1 MSRPDVDKV
10 IAKYIQLRDERSEL
24 KREYEQKDAL
34 LKEQMNRIEQ
44 WIKAMQKELGVTQL
58 KSPSGTAFQTPRNIY
73 TCVDWGAFHQW
84 LRENNRLDLLE
95 KRVGQRALNE
105 FREENGTIP
114 PGLNVISEI
123 EISIRRS

>member
-10 IAKYIQLRDERSEL
+10 IAKYIELRDQRTEL
-24 KREYEQKDAL
+24 KRAYEMQDAV

-44 WIKAMQKELGVTQL
+44 WIKAVQKELGVTQL
-58 KSPSGTAFQTPRNIY
+58 KSASGTAFQTPRNIY
-73 TCVDWGAFHQW
+73 SCVDWGAFHQW

>member
-84 LRENNRLDLLE
+84 LRENNRLDL
-95 KRVGQRALNE
+95 
-105 FREENGTIP
+105 P
-114 PGLNVISEI
+114 DIS
-123 EISIRRS
+123 

>member
-10 IAKYIQLRDERSEL
+10 IAKYIALRDERAEL
-24 KREYEQKDAL
+24 KRSYEHQDSL

-44 WIKAMQKELGVTQL
+44 WIKAVQKELGVTQL

-73 TCVDWGAFHQW
+73 TCVDWGAFHHW
-84 LRENNRLDLLE
+84 MRENNRLDLLE

-105 FREENGTIP
+105 FREEHGTIP

-123 EISIRRS
+123 EVSIRRG

>member
-10 IAKYIQLRDERSEL
+10 IAKYIELRDQRTEL
-24 KREYEQKDAL
+24 KRAYEMQDAV

-44 WIKAMQKELGVTQL
+44 WIKAIQKELGVTQL
-58 KSPSGTAFQTPRNIY
+58 KSASGTAFQTPRNIY
-73 TCVDWGAFHQW
+73 SCVDWGAFHQW

-95 KRVGQRALNE
+95 KRVGQRALHE
-105 FREENGTIP
+105 FREESGTIP

-123 EISIRRS
+123 DISIRRN

>member
-24 KREYEQKDAL
+24 KRGYEQKDAL